1 MNEFVCRHEELG
13 PPLTKC
19 KLSKIFAYFEF
30 SLNATICTV
39 FSAYKVR
46 SRNIL
51 HEI

>member
-1 MNEFVCRHEELG
+1 MNEFVCRHWEGG
-13 PPLTKC
+13 PPLSKC
-19 KLSKIFAYFEF
+19 KLTKIFAYFEF
-30 SLNATICTV
+30 SSTICTV